1 MKRVVFC
8 AVAVLTALMVNAEQ
22 IQTLSVKLKNAS
34 KVGFSWFST
43 AAGTTQFKVEILNSE
58 KVAVV
63 TQVEDKDYWN
73 YWHAYYDDYQYA
85 ENEHYAASDR
95 TLFSASVGRS
105 SVVKGDAWNTSTIG
119 SSSAPE
125 LAEGTYYIRVTGLGS
140 DNSVTEETAELEV
153 ELKQNQLEEDEDGN
167 IMLNVIGFEAGL
179 ITEKDFSELTEPWWL
194 LLFYTGVDETS
205 DGLPI
210 VWITINSGSE
220 DAISGKYSRAL
231 NNVYIKNGDNNC
243 FVDLTG
249 NYADYQFASDVEL
262 DLNFAGF
269 YQPYVNEGYHYGT
282 YSGSFKITTEAG
294 KTYVGSFNNMLCNS
308 STYATLFLENI
319 KKEFV
324 GMYGEDVPNKLENV
338 TETSQPVKVFEN
350 GNVYILRNGK
360 RYNMMGVQVY

>member
-22 IQTLSVKLKNAS
+22 IQSLSVKLKNAS

-43 AAGTTQFKVEILNSE
+43 AVGTTQFKVEILNSE

-105 SVVKGDAWNTSTIG
+105 SVVKGDAWNTSTTG

-140 DNSVTEETAELEV
+140 DNNVTEETAEISVVLA
-153 ELKQNQLEEDEDGN
+153 KTQQQEDEDGN
-167 IMLNVIGFEAGL
+167 IMLNIIGFEAAL
-179 ITEKDFSELTEPWWL
+179 ITEKDFSDLEHPWWL
-194 LLFYTGVDETS
+194 LIFYTGEDETS
-205 DGLPI
+205 DGMPQ
-210 VWITINSGSE
+210 VWVTVNTGRE
-220 DAISGKYSRAL
+220 DAISGNYSAAL
-231 NNVYIKNGDNNC
+231 NNLYLSPDNNC
-243 FVDLTG
+243 YINTDG
-249 NYADYQFASDVEL
+249 NQSGLIFAKDVQL
-262 DLNFAGF
+262 DLNFSGF
-269 YQPYVNEGYHYGT
+269 YQPYVSQGYHYGT
-282 YSGSFKITTEAG
+282 YSGSFKFIG
-294 KTYVGSFNNMLCNS
+294 KNGKNYVASFNNMLCNS
-308 STYATLFLENI
+308 FTYATLTYENA
-319 KKEFV
+319 KKDFV

-350 GNVYILRNGK
+350 RNVYILRNGK